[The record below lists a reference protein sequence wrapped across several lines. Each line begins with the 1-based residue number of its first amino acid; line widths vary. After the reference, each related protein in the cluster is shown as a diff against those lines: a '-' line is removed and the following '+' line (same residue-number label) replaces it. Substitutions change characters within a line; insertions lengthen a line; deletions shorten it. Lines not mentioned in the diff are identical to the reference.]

1 MKETVA
7 IYVAA
12 HKQFELS
19 SALPVEYVPI
29 HVGSEGKDDLG
40 FIRDDNG
47 DNISSKNSSYCELT
61 GLYWAWKNSD
71 ADITGLCHYRRYLSH
86 RPLDAKLHRMLSADD
101 IRKILQRKDIILPRK
116 VHLGRKNV
124 YEHYCAA
131 HYEKDL
137 LTTREAIEKLYPEYL
152 EDFDACMK
160 AKKTYQCNMFIASKE
175 LADEYCSWLFGVL
188 AYVEGHTDISEYD
201 KVQGRIY
208 GYLGER
214 LINVWV
220 RHRKLNVCE
229 KWYASTELTLKAIK
243 NTLRDRLH
251 K

>member
-1 MKETVA
+1 MKTIE

-12 HKQFELS
+12 HKHFELS
-19 SALPVEYVPI
+19 SALPAEYIPI

-40 FIRDDNG
+40 FIRDDQG
-47 DNISSKNSSYCELT
+47 DNISDKNSSYCELT

-86 RPLDAKLHRMLSADD
+86 RPLDAKLHRILSADD
-101 IRKILQRKDIILPRK
+101 IRKILSKKDIILPKK
-116 VHLGRKNV
+116 VHLGRKNI
-124 YEHYCAA
+124 YEHYCAH
-131 HYEKDL
+131 HYEKDFI
-137 LTTREAIEKLYPEYL
+137 TTREAVEKLYPEYL

-160 AKKTYQCNMFIASKE
+160 EKTMYQCNMFIASKE
-175 LADEYCSWLFGVL
+175 IADEYCSWLFGVL
-188 AYVEGHTDISEYD
+188 GYVENHTDISEYD

-208 GYLGER
+208 GYIGER

-220 RHRKLNVCE
+220 RHHNLKVCE
-229 KWYASTELTLKAIK
+229 KWYASTELTFKTVK
-243 NTLRDRLH
+243 NAFLDKLH